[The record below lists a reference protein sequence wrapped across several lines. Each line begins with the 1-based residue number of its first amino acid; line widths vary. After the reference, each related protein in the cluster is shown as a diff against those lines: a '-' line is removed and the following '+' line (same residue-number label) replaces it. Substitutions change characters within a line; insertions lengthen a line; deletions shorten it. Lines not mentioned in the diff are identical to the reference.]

1 MDPRDQPSRPARR
14 PEGFVAKGPRPAG
27 TRGDP
32 TLDPAEGEERSLLTG
47 DFQLFQLVR
56 GHRWSMDDL
65 VTAYIARESAL
76 ARWPDAVGDDATRS
90 LACLDMGCGIGS
102 VLLMCAWSL
111 PRSHCTGIEAQPRSA
126 SMARRSARFNGVD
139 DRVRVLDGDLRDPS
153 VLTSEIADSPA
164 PRFDLVT
171 GTPPYFRDGEGVES
185 TVDQRGPCRFEHRG
199 GVEDYAL
206 SAARYL
212 SDDGVAVL
220 CAGSLE
226 RDRAA
231 AGIAASGLD
240 LIRWVEVVPRAFKAP
255 LVDVY
260 VLARRASAP
269 STVERETL
277 VVRGLDEQWTPAFVA
292 LRDAMGIPSAP
303 PKRR

>member
-1 MDPRDQPSRPARR
+1 
-14 PEGFVAKGPRPAG
+14 
-27 TRGDP
+27 
-32 TLDPAEGEERSLLTG
+32 
-47 DFQLFQLVR
+47 
-56 GHRWSMDDL
+56 MDDL
-65 VTAYIARESAL
+65 VTAYFAREAVL
-76 ARWPDAVGDDATRS
+76 ARWADAVGDDASRS
-90 LACLDMGCGIGS
+90 LECLDMGCGIGS

-111 PRSHCTGIEAQPRSA
+111 PRSRCTGIEAQPRSA
-126 SMARRSARFNGVD
+126 SMARRSARFNGVS
-139 DRVRVLDGDLRDPS
+139 DRVTVFDGDLRDPAA
-153 VLTSEIADSPA
+153 IAPEHRDPTV
-164 PRFDLVT
+164 RFDLVT

-199 GVEDYAL
+199 GVEDYAQA
-206 SAARYL
+206 AARNL
-212 SDDGVAVL
+212 ASEGVAVL

-231 AGIAASGLD
+231 RGITDSGLH

-260 VLARRASAP
+260 VLSRGSDRGP
-269 STVERETL
+269 SIERETL
-277 VVRGLDEQWTPAFVA
+277 TVRGLDEQWTPAFVA